1 MIGYICADA
10 ALNASIKKKLE
21 GVFLG
26 RLDLEPETL
35 LNLTKRKAAD
45 VSNLV
50 GVSESVLVNAFAV
63 PAVDAKKIVEYV
75 RELYEKARKS
85 VNVKLNVDET
95 SG

>member
-1 MIGYICADA
+1 M
-10 ALNASIKKKLE
+10 
-21 GVFLG
+21 FLG

-50 GVSESVLVNAFAV
+50 GVSEGVLVNAFAV